1 MNTETKS
8 TPTAAA
14 AQDFTNCPNW
24 GKGGSYVVDI
34 TNGQRVPV
42 KDLPADTKAAL
53 TESSD
58 NEASK
63 STKSAK
69 ESKRA

>member
-34 TNGQRVPV
+34 TNGRRVPIGE
-42 KDLPADTKAAL
+42 LTADAAAL
-53 TESSD
+53 TTSSEG
-58 NEASK
+58 EASK

-69 ESKRA
+69 ENKRA